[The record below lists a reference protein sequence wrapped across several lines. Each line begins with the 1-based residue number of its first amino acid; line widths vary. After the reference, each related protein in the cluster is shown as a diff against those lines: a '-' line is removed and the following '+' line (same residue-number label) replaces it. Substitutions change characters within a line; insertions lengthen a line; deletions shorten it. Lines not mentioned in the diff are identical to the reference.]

1 MGLILGS
8 FLTSDPSSL
17 SPDTPHLSLSLSKRL
32 ENDAKPWTILKTIS
46 LVQENTG
53 DYSVH
58 AYPNVGEAE

>member
-17 SPDTPHLSLSLSKRL
+17 SPDTPHLSLSKRL

-58 AYPNVGEAE
+58 AYPKVGEAE